1 MLGQGDSESP
11 ALPMAEAEA
20 ALVMTDL
27 TSRSTDDCWDPED
40 AAKEAR
46 PNPPRLP
53 DPRDEESHMA
63 LSYRSRDKLCKG
75 KEAKIIILKYYS
87 LQEGWPV
94 G

>member
-11 ALPMAEAEA
+11 ASPMAEA

-27 TSRSTDDCWDPED
+27 TSRSTDDCWDPEE

-75 KEAKIIILKYYS
+75 GGKNYYS
-87 LQEGWPV
+87 QIL
-94 G
+94 